1 MDFQPSNPFC
11 TRFVRPGAIG
21 YRFDPQQ
28 DAEPLV
34 AAPTLA
40 APTLAALVRRI
51 CDPPFQ
57 LIVGPHGSGKST
69 LIRELVP
76 RLSSHFAKVVEIQL
90 HQPEHHYLTSPQ
102 TLSPENASTRGW
114 FSASAERLIHSCRMA
129 KWVAAK
135 QREARPNGLLIIDG
149 LEQLSWWSVDRIRR
163 RAKRWGQTVLATSH
177 RQHRGFAT
185 LRNTTL
191 DADQI
196 IALTQSLI
204 ASLATSEQTQVRREL
219 DRRSLGP
226 QTNLRDLW
234 FDLYDLIE
242 TSRRQQHARSLER
255 RDRSI
260 APHS

>member
-11 TRFVRPGAIG
+11 TRIVRPGAIE
-21 YRFDPQQ
+21 YRFDPQE
-28 DAEPLV
+28 DVEPLLD
-34 AAPTLA
+34 APILDV
-40 APTLAALVRRI
+40 LIRRI
-51 CDPPFQ
+51 CDTPFQ

-76 RLSSHFAKVVEIQL
+76 RLSNHFAKLVEVQL
-90 HQPEHHYLTSPQ
+90 HQPEHQHYAKPQ
-102 TLSPENASTRGW
+102 SLSPDDASTRRW
-114 FSASAERLIHSCRMA
+114 FAAIAERLVHAWKMA

-135 QREARPNGLLIIDG
+135 QREARSEGLLVIDG
-149 LEQLSWWSVDRIRR
+149 LEQLSWWSVYRIRR

-191 DADQI
+191 NSDQI
-196 IALTQSLI
+196 IALTEWLI
-204 ASLATSEQTQVRREL
+204 ASLAESEQTQVRQEL

-242 TSRRQQHARSLER
+242 TSRRQQYARSLDR

-260 APHS
+260 APNS